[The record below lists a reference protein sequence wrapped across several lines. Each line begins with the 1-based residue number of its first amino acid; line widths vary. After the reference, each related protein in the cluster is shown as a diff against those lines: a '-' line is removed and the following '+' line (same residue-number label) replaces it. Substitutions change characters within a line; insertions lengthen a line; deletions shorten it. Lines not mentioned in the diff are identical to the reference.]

1 MYWPNGSNCRSKRL
15 APPVE
20 PLRVRVLEE
29 PDRAPQRHA
38 RGANGQVVVVRH
50 DAPRQHGKAISLLD
64 LVQEAPESPG
74 LVLELERRFATP
86 RPVVGVA
93 DEPLD
98 EHSRPPWHRDLL
110 PATPPH
116 FSYLRTWHLLWRSPL
131 HARVRGRAIPATSA
145 TCVPGTSNDCGRL
158 RRLHGRERLAPKP
171 AAEVLALIASGVR
184 CEEHENARDRH
195 GYRRPA
201 REREMWS
208 KDRSVTPGPLARVG
222 LALGSGSA
230 RGWAHIGVVR
240 ALEQAGVRPELVCGT
255 SIGSLVGA
263 AYAAGE
269 LDRLEQ
275 WARSL
280 RKGEVIKF
288 LDVSLGRGL
297 VKGERI
303 MSFLRSNF
311 RDRPIEDL
319 ALPFAA
325 VATSLENG
333 AEVWLRRGST
343 LAAVRASI
351 AIPGLLAPVRHD
363 GSLLVDGGLVNPVPV
378 SLARAMGADFVIAV
392 DLNSDIAGRYLRA
405 RSRRGDVTLPSP
417 REVLA
422 SSINVMQV
430 RITRS
435 RLAGEP
441 PDLLV
446 TPRLAHFGLFDYHR
460 AEEGIEEGK
469 RAVERV
475 ASALSE
481 ATALLSGT

>member
-1 MYWPNGSNCRSKRL
+1 M
-15 APPVE
+15 
-20 PLRVRVLEE
+20 
-29 PDRAPQRHA
+29 
-38 RGANGQVVVVRH
+38 
-50 DAPRQHGKAISLLD
+50 
-64 LVQEAPESPG
+64 
-74 LVLELERRFATP
+74 
-86 RPVVGVA
+86 
-93 DEPLD
+93 
-98 EHSRPPWHRDLL
+98 
-110 PATPPH
+110 
-116 FSYLRTWHLLWRSPL
+116 
-131 HARVRGRAIPATSA
+131 
-145 TCVPGTSNDCGRL
+145 
-158 RRLHGRERLAPKP
+158 
-171 AAEVLALIASGVR
+171 
-184 CEEHENARDRH
+184 
-195 GYRRPA
+195 
-201 REREMWS
+201 
-208 KDRSVTPGPLARVG
+208 TPGPLARVG

-435 RLAGEP
+435 RLAGDP

-446 TPRLAHFGLFDYHR
+446 TPRLAHFGLLDYHR

-469 RAVERV
+469 GAVERV

-481 ATALLSGT
+481 ATALLSGTWDRCQVRDS